1 MKSIFTQTIIF
12 TLLFSFAATS
22 LFSQGSVRLNFE
34 GIMKDIEENR
44 IAEDEFK
51 LLINVISNPS
61 GEILLEKSHTLLTDK
76 QGWFGFDIGEFDRFF
91 TLDQSGTSTI
101 FINLELIPT
110 RNSKWIEQ
118 GRSFPVSYKILK
130 VAKSDSLLFEIA
142 RMEGSRAEELRFL
155 NQDDMLFFRDTYP
168 FGYLQGGFMIS
179 LDLSSEKLAILRNI
193 IDEDSDTSGEATKSR
208 GVKGGFAVGG
218 YRKTK

>member
-1 MKSIFTQTIIF
+1 MKPRTIKNLIIAL
-12 TLLFSFAATS
+12 LLFTTMFSGY
-22 LFSQGSVRLNFE
+22 SQGSVRLNFE

-61 GEILLEKSHTLLTDK
+61 GDILLEKSHTLLTDK

-91 TLDQSGTSTI
+91 SMDQSGTSTI

-118 GRSFPVSYKILK
+118 GRNFPVSYKILK
-130 VAKSDSLLFEIA
+130 VTKSDSLLFEIA
-142 RMEGSRAEELRFL
+142 RMEGSRAEELRFSNL
-155 NQDDMLFFRDTYP
+155 DDMLFFRDTYP

-193 IDEDSDTSGEATKSR
+193 IDEDSDASGEATKSR